1 MQAIGKLFE
10 GRFQPRRP
18 KNRRQRPLRQET
30 STEELPPR
38 TETFPAQLPPRP
50 ATSHTQLPLRLAI
63 QFAHLFMITTFLS
76 LTIPRLVIPGG
87 PHYLYTAIGVFISAE
102 SLGLLAHELLTENVR
117 ALQSRG
123 SERVYMLLNVRG
135 LLMWAAAAFVTFQG
149 DMMLPD
155 GPNIVLGKLA
165 LGAAIIVCVTTI
177 CLTVCY
183 FQGGT
188 VPKQPEIPLGSMPS
202 EIELQAPSASA
213 PEPSIHLG
221 VPDQSAG
228 LDDPFTSVKS
238 QSCDIASHW
247 SHWSGTTRHG
257 DREHND
263 DEDLREYQLDAQS
276 SKV

>member
-1 MQAIGKLFE
+1 
-10 GRFQPRRP
+10 
-18 KNRRQRPLRQET
+18 
-30 STEELPPR
+30 
-38 TETFPAQLPPRP
+38 
-50 ATSHTQLPLRLAI
+50 
-63 QFAHLFMITTFLS
+63 
-76 LTIPRLVIPGG
+76 
-87 PHYLYTAIGVFISAE
+87 
-102 SLGLLAHELLTENVR
+102 
-117 ALQSRG
+117 
-123 SERVYMLLNVRG
+123 
-135 LLMWAAAAFVTFQG
+135 
-149 DMMLPD
+149 
-155 GPNIVLGKLA
+155 
-165 LGAAIIVCVTTI
+165 
-177 CLTVCY
+177 
-183 FQGGT
+183 

-247 SHWSGTTRHG
+247 SHWSHWSGTTRHG